1 MKVKDKLITG
11 DVIYTTCNGLL
22 FCQHLGI
29 VVIGLNGDVKVFHNS
44 PYTSN
49 KYGGS
54 VCSETYE
61 AFMGGSEI
69 AKIVR
74 TKTTKE
80 NILKVSRKYKRN
92 IYNSL
97 IFNCEDYIIEIVD
110 GEKKSDFRDAWGI
123 GALSILGLSLL

>member
-11 DVIYTTCNGLL
+11 DVIYTTCHEIP

-29 VVIGLNGDVKVFHNS
+29 VVITNGQVKVFNNS
-44 PYTSN
+44 PYIKN

-54 VCSETYE
+54 ICSETYE
-61 AFMGGSEI
+61 SFMGGSEI
-69 AKIVR
+69 AKIIR
-74 TKTTKE
+74 TKTAKE
-80 NILKVSRKYKRN
+80 NIIKVSKKYKYN

-97 IFNCEDYIIEIVD
+97 VFNCEDYILEIVD

-123 GALSILGLSLL
+123 GALSIIGLSLL